1 LPCWERYK
9 KLDKKEKKMFFRKC
23 EKKKHTS
30 AKLILVVGA
39 LAAVGAF
46 SITRKGRDLMC
57 AAKEKITSLFKKE
70 DCKCDNKSLPESEN

>member
-1 LPCWERYK
+1 
-9 KLDKKEKKMFFRKC
+9 MFFRKC

-57 AAKEKITSLFKKE
+57 TAKEKITSFFKKDE
-70 DCKCDNKSLPESEN
+70 CKCESRSLSEGEN